1 MFSVSL
7 FFDETLPNFPFLL
20 IYSNYLYNQCH
31 HIWSGFGRGFLTR
44 SAWYQFIQRLDLR
57 KRLEEKA
64 DVIVYLITKDVR
76 GTESMATDN
85 SS

>member
-1 MFSVSL
+1 MSSHLVW
-7 FFDETLPNFPFLL
+7 
-20 IYSNYLYNQCH
+20 
-31 HIWSGFGRGFLTR
+31 IWQRAFVTR